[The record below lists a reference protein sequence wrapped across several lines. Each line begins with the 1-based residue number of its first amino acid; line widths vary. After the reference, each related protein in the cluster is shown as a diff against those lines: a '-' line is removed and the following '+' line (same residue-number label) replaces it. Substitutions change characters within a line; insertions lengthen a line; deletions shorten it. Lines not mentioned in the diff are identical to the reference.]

1 MKKHIVI
8 TALCTLGPISC
19 MDQPPADD
27 YKVRTIGYMQ
37 ALPRSTREPREWPAP
52 EYAQANQP
60 QISCFESL
68 LKRVETEGKDII
80 SFGCGTGEIE
90 KNLAQT
96 ALSVHG
102 TDASKQMIDY
112 AQRTHLTQE
121 NGNLSFEHCFVEDF
135 KTNKLHDLAFT
146 ASCFHWFE
154 DKPKAL
160 RAISNSLRP
169 GGFFL
174 ANIETEDNPKPF
186 ALVAKEEMLAEHPYI
201 EKLLSVVTNPTGSS
215 YLTTEELHDLLKQE
229 NFQNI
234 NSTVESFDFTMTA
247 DEWRT
252 YQLPILLSTP
262 GAQAIINLT
271 SEENWCTNKASG
283 WAYWAIT
290 KSPEEQKQ
298 HDAPFFPNSSD
309 ELVKKIRKN
318 DFCRY
323 FFNHFLNRC
332 IKKLQDNGDGTYT
345 WKYETT
351 VILAQKKVNDEQ
363 KYYH

>member
-8 TALCTLGPISC
+8 TALCALATLNG
-19 MDQPPADD
+19 MDKA
-27 YKVRTIGYMQ
+27 
-37 ALPRSTREPREWPAP
+37 ATRAPREWPAP
-52 EYAQANQP
+52 EYAKGNQP
-60 QISCFESL
+60 QIACFESL
-68 LKRVETEGKDII
+68 LKRVETEGKDIV

-90 KNLAQT
+90 AKLAQN

-102 TDASKQMIDY
+102 TDASKKMIDY
-112 AQRTHLTQE
+112 AQQTHLTQDR
-121 NGNLSFEHCFVEDF
+121 GNLSFEHCFVEDF

-160 RAISNSLRP
+160 KAISNSLRP

-174 ANIETEDNPKPF
+174 ANIETSDNPKPF
-186 ALVAKEEMLAEHPYI
+186 ALVAKEEMLAEHPYV
-201 EKLLSVVTNPTGSS
+201 EKLLSVVSNPTGSS
-215 YLTTEELHDLLKQE
+215 YLTTQELHDLLEQE
-229 NFQNI
+229 NFENVQ
-234 NSTVESFDFTMTA
+234 STVESFDFTMTEE
-247 DEWRT
+247 EWRT

-262 GAQAIINLT
+262 GAQAIINTT
-271 SEENWCTNKASG
+271 SDNSWKQYASD

-298 HDAPFFPNSSD
+298 HDASFFPNSSD

-332 IKKLQDNGDGTYT
+332 IKKLQDNGNGTYT

-351 VILAQKKVNDEQ
+351 VILAQKK
-363 KYYH
+363 

>member
-1 MKKHIVI
+1 MKKSIVI
-8 TALCTLGPISC
+8 TALCTLATANG
-19 MDQPPADD
+19 MDKDAA
-27 YKVRTIGYMQ
+27 R
-37 ALPRSTREPREWPAP
+37 APREWPAQ
-52 EYAQANQP
+52 EYAQGNQP
-60 QISCFESL
+60 QITFFESL

-90 KNLAQT
+90 AKLAKK
-96 ALSVHG
+96 AHFVHG
-102 TDASKQMIDY
+102 ADASKQMIDY
-112 AQRTHLTQE
+112 AQQTHLTQE

-135 KTNKLHDLAFT
+135 KATKLHDLAFA

-160 RAISNSLRP
+160 RAISNSLKP

-174 ANIETEDNPKPF
+174 ANIETTDNPKPF
-186 ALVAKEEMLAEHPYI
+186 ALVASEEMLAEHPYI
-201 EKLLSVVTNPTGSS
+201 ESLLSMVANPTGSS
-215 YLTTEELHDLLKQE
+215 YLTTEELHNLLKQE
-229 NFQNI
+229 DFENI
-234 NSTVESFDFTMTA
+234 NSTVESFDVTRTEE
-247 DEWRT
+247 EWRT
-252 YQLPILLSTP
+252 YQLPILLSTT
-262 GAQAIINLT
+262 GAQAIINST
-271 SEENWCTNKASG
+271 SEENWCVNKASD

-298 HDAPFFPNSSD
+298 HKAPFFPESSD

-318 DFCRY
+318 DFCKY

-351 VILAQKKVNDEQ
+351 VILAQKKADHQSE
-363 KYYH
+363 YYH